1 MTPRTKAQ
9 NEEIRNRRIA
19 EIIQAAADVYLDK
32 GMLLEIRD
40 VARLAGLGYGT
51 VYHYYKNKIDLLHD
65 LLWQALERS
74 AATVDRLIHESQTV
88 SGGKLPY
95 TVEISG
101 VMTVARTKEIEHK
114 LWHAL
119 VTDLLKTWAEDH
131 AAYLVFQLGNED
143 YRQLP
148 EEQALPLI
156 KAYQEHIVIPLS
168 HLIELGES
176 RAAPGMS
183 GLDAETK
190 TRMLLSAMT
199 GCTMLPLRRGTLSIE
214 AEGISSFLCAGL
226 A

>member
-51 VYHYYKNKIDLLHD
+51 VYHYYKNKLDLLHD

-74 AATVDRLIHESQTV
+74 AATVDRLIHESQTNFR
-88 SGGKLPY
+88 GRLPFG
-95 TVEISG
+95 VEISG
-101 VMTVARTKEIEHK
+101 VMTMARTQEIEHK
-114 LWHAL
+114 IWPAL
-119 VTDLLKTWAEDH
+119 VADLLKTWAEDH

-156 KAYQEHIVIPLS
+156 KAYRERIVIPLS
-168 HLIELGES
+168 HLVELGES
-176 RAAPGMS
+176 RAAPVISDLG
-183 GLDAETK
+183 AEAR
-190 TRMLLSAMT
+190 TRMLLSALT
-199 GCTMLPLRRGTLSIE
+199 GCTMLPLRRGTLSAE